1 VSADPHAEH
10 HHSRRWIIL
19 VVLALSQLMVIL
31 DSTVVNIAL
40 PTAQK
45 ALAFSDNDR
54 QWIITGYTL
63 AFGSLL
69 LFAGRL
75 ADLFGRK
82 WALIIGLIGFA
93 GASALGGA
101 ATSFTM
107 LVSARVVQGA
117 FGAILAPAV
126 LAILTTTFR
135 DGRERARAFGIFG
148 AIGGGG
154 AALGLLLG
162 GVLTQYFSWRATM
175 YVNVFFAIPAL
186 IGAFVLLR
194 HSASSNRPRLDLPG
208 ALTITA
214 GLFALVYGFSHV
226 ETAATATHSGW
237 TDPVTLG
244 FLIAAGILL
253 VTFVVIEARS
263 RHALLPLRI
272 LGDRNRG
279 GGLIAM
285 FLATTGTFGVF
296 LFMTYYLQSNL
307 GYSAVKTGVAFLP
320 LPGALILTAAI
331 IMPRLQRR
339 VSPKILIPSG
349 MLLGAVALAL
359 LTRIGVVGHYA
370 ADVLPSLI
378 ILGLGMG
385 TLFAIAMSIS
395 TLRVRPEDAGVAS
408 ATVNTMQQVG
418 GSIGTAL
425 LNTIATSSI
434 TAYIAAHVAS
444 LKHVTSAAAG
454 QQAKLALEATASVHG
469 YTIAFWVG
477 AAIFA
482 GGAVVT
488 FITLRRGVPEEFVHS
503 SGEPA
508 MIGA

>member
-1 VSADPHAEH
+1 MSATATAPIVAADPHAEH
-10 HHSRRWIIL
+10 HHSRRWVIL

-82 WALIIGLIGFA
+82 WALIIGLAGFA
-93 GASALGGA
+93 LASALGGF

-107 LVSARVVQGA
+107 LVSARVIQGA

-126 LAILTTTFR
+126 LAILTTTFT
-135 DGRERARAFGIFG
+135 DGKERGRAFGIFG

-162 GVLTQYFSWRATM
+162 GILTEYFSWRATM
-175 YVNVFFAIPAL
+175 FVNVFFAIPAL

-194 HSASSNRPRLDLPG
+194 HSASTHRPRLDLPG
-208 ALTITA
+208 AITITA
-214 GLFALVYGFSHV
+214 GLFALVYGFSLAD
-226 ETAATATHSGW
+226 TDGW
-237 TDPVTLG
+237 GDAKTLG
-244 FLIAAGILL
+244 FLIASGILL
-253 VTFVVIEARS
+253 IAFVVIEARS
-263 RHALLPLRI
+263 KHALLPLRI
-272 LGDRNRG
+272 ILDRTRG

-285 FLATTGTFGVF
+285 FLATTGMFGVF
-296 LFMTYYLQSNL
+296 LFMTYYLQANL

-320 LPGALILTAAI
+320 LPGAIILTAAI

-339 VSPKILIPSG
+339 VSPKVLVPAG
-349 MLLGAVALAL
+349 MFLGAIALAL
-359 LTRIGVVGHYA
+359 LTRIGVEGHYA

-378 ILGLGMG
+378 LLGLGMG
-385 TLFAIAMSIS
+385 TLFSIAMSIS
-395 TLRVRPEDAGVAS
+395 TLRVNPEDAGVAS
-408 ATVNTMQQVG
+408 ATVNTVQQVG

-425 LNTIATSSI
+425 LNTIASTTI
-434 TAYIAAHVAS
+434 TAYIADRIAHATDKASQLAVQAQGAIEGYHVAFW
-444 LKHVTSAAAG
+444 
-454 QQAKLALEATASVHG
+454 LA
-469 YTIAFWVG
+469 

-482 GGAVVT
+482 GGAIVT
-488 FITLRRGVPEEFVHS
+488 AIVLRRGVPEEFVHS

-508 MIGA
+508 MIHA

>member
-10 HHSRRWIIL
+10 HHSRRWVIL

-82 WALIIGLIGFA
+82 WALIIGLAGFA
-93 GASALGGA
+93 LASALGGF
-101 ATSFTM
+101 ATTFTM
-107 LVSARVVQGA
+107 LVSARVIQGA

-126 LAILTTTFR
+126 LAILTTTFV
-135 DGRERARAFGIFG
+135 DGRERGRAFGIFG

-162 GVLTQYFSWRATM
+162 GVLTEYFSWRATM
-175 YVNVFFAIPAL
+175 FVNIFFAIPAL

-194 HSASSNRPRLDLPG
+194 HSASQHRPRLDLPG
-208 ALTITA
+208 AITITA
-214 GLFALVYGFSHV
+214 GLFALVYGFSLAD
-226 ETAATATHSGW
+226 TDGW
-237 TDPVTLG
+237 GDAKTIG
-244 FLIAAGILL
+244 FLIASGVLL
-253 VTFVVIEARS
+253 IAFVLIEARS
-263 RHALLPLRI
+263 KHALLPLRI
-272 LGDRNRG
+272 LLDRTRG

-285 FLATTGTFGVF
+285 FLATTGMFGVF
-296 LFMTYYLQSNL
+296 LFMTYYLQANL
-307 GYSAVKTGVAFLP
+307 GYSAVKTGIAFLP
-320 LPGALILTAAI
+320 LPAAIVLTAAV

-339 VSPKILIPSG
+339 VSPKILVPSG
-349 MLLGAVALAL
+349 MFLGAIALAL
-359 LTRIGVVGHYA
+359 LTRIEVVGDYA

-378 ILGLGMG
+378 LLGLGMG
-385 TLFAIAMSIS
+385 TLFSIAMSIS
-395 TLRVRPEDAGVAS
+395 TLRVREADAGVAS
-408 ATVNTMQQVG
+408 ATVNTVQQVG

-425 LNTIATSSI
+425 LNTIASTTI
-434 TAYIAAHVAS
+434 TAYITDHIAHATDKAGQLAVQAEGAIEGYHVAFW
-444 LKHVTSAAAG
+444 
-454 QQAKLALEATASVHG
+454 LA
-469 YTIAFWVG
+469 

-488 FITLRRGVPEEFVHS
+488 AIVLRRGVPEEFVHS
-503 SGEPA
+503 TGEPA
-508 MIGA
+508 IIHA

>member
-1 VSADPHAEH
+1 MSDTLTAPQISADPHAEH
-10 HHSRRWIIL
+10 HHARRWIIL
-19 VVLALSQLMVIL
+19 VVLALAQLMVIL

-93 GASALGGA
+93 GASAFGGA
-101 ATSFTM
+101 ATSFTE

-117 FGAILAPAV
+117 FGAVLAPAV

-194 HSASSNRPRLDLPG
+194 HSASEQRPRLDLPG
-208 ALTITA
+208 AITITA
-214 GLFALVYGFSHV
+214 GLFAIVYGFSLAD
-226 ETAATATHSGW
+226 TDGW
-237 TDPVTLG
+237 TAGKTLG
-244 FLIAAGILL
+244 FLIAGGVLL
-253 VTFVVIEARS
+253 IAFLLIEARS
-263 RHALLPLRI
+263 KHALLPLRI

-285 FLATTGTFGVF
+285 FLATTGMFGVF

-320 LPGALILTAAI
+320 LPGAIIIMAAVV
-331 IMPRLQRR
+331 MPRLQRR

-349 MLLGAVALAL
+349 MMLGAIALAL

-370 ADVLPSLI
+370 SDILPSLI
-378 ILGLGMG
+378 LLGLGMG

-395 TLRVRPEDAGVAS
+395 TLRVRAEDAGVAS

-425 LNTIATSSI
+425 LNTIATSAI

-444 LKHVTSAAAG
+444 AASKPA
-454 QQAKLALEATASVHG
+454 QLQLQATAAVHG
-469 YTIAFWVG
+469 YTVAFWLA

-488 FITLRRGVPEEFVHS
+488 AIVLRRGVPEEFVHS

>member
-1 VSADPHAEH
+1 MSATAVAPTVSADPHAEH

-19 VVLALSQLMVIL
+19 VVLALAQLMVIL

-45 ALAFSDNDR
+45 ALSFSDNDR

-82 WALIIGLIGFA
+82 WALIIGLAGFA
-93 GASALGGA
+93 LASAFGGL
-101 ATSFTM
+101 ATNFAM

-126 LAILTTTFR
+126 LAILTTTFV
-135 DGRERARAFGIFG
+135 DGKERGRAFGIFG

-162 GVLTQYFSWRATM
+162 GVLTEYFSWRATM
-175 YVNVFFAIPAL
+175 FVNIFFAIPAL

-194 HSASSNRPRLDLPG
+194 HSASAHRPKLDLPG
-208 ALTITA
+208 AVTITA
-214 GLFALVYGFSHV
+214 GLFALVYGFSLAD
-226 ETAATATHSGW
+226 TDGW
-237 TDPVTLG
+237 GDGKTIG

-253 VTFVVIEARS
+253 IAFVIIEARS
-263 RHALLPLRI
+263 KHALLPLRI
-272 LGDRNRG
+272 VLDRNRG
-279 GGLIAM
+279 GGLLAM
-285 FLATTGTFGVF
+285 FLATTGMFGVF

-320 LPGALILTAAI
+320 LPGAIVLTAAV

-339 VSPKILIPSG
+339 VSPKILVPIG
-349 MLLGAVALAL
+349 MLLGAIGLA
-359 LTRIGVVGHYA
+359 TFTHIGVVGDYA
-370 ADVLPSLI
+370 KDVLPGLI
-378 ILGLGMG
+378 LLGLGMG
-385 TLFAIAMSIS
+385 TLFSIAMSIS
-395 TLRVRPEDAGVAS
+395 TLRLDPEDAGVGS
-408 ATVNTMQQVG
+408 ATVNTVQQVG

-425 LNTIATSSI
+425 LNTIATSTI
-434 TAYIAAHVAS
+434 TAYVTDHLAKAVTKQAALAVQAQGAIEGYHVAFW
-444 LKHVTSAAAG
+444 
-454 QQAKLALEATASVHG
+454 LA
-469 YTIAFWVG
+469 

-488 FITLRRGVPEEFVHS
+488 ALVLRRGVPEEFVHS

-508 MIGA
+508 MIHA

>member
-1 VSADPHAEH
+1 MSSTTQAAPVAPPDPHAEH
-10 HHSRRWIIL
+10 HHARRWIIL

-45 ALAFSDNDR
+45 ALDFSDSDR

-82 WALIIGLIGFA
+82 WALIIGLAGFA
-93 GASALGGA
+93 AASALGGA
-101 ATSFTM
+101 ADSFTT
-107 LVSARVVQGA
+107 LVVARVVQGA

-135 DGRERARAFGIFG
+135 DGRERGRAFGIFG

-162 GVLTQYFSWRATM
+162 GVLTEYFSWRATM
-175 YVNVFFAIPAL
+175 FVNIFFAVPAL

-194 HSASSNRPRLDLPG
+194 HSASGSRAKLDLPG

-214 GLFALVYGFSHV
+214 GLFALVYGFSHAD
-226 ETAATATHSGW
+226 TDGW
-237 TDPVTLG
+237 GDPVTVG
-244 FLIAAGILL
+244 MLIAAGVLL
-253 VTFVVIEARS
+253 IAFVVIERFS
-263 RHALLPLRI
+263 QHALLPLRI
-272 LGDRNRG
+272 LLDRTRG

-285 FLATTGTFGVF
+285 FLATTGMFGVF
-296 LFMTYYLQSNL
+296 LFMTYYLQANL

-320 LPGALILTAAI
+320 MPAAIVFMAAI
-331 IMPRLQRR
+331 IIPRIQRR
-339 VSPKILIPSG
+339 VSPKILVPAG
-349 MLLGAVALAL
+349 MLLGAIALAL
-359 LTRIGVVGHYA
+359 LTRIGVTGHYT

-378 ILGLGMG
+378 LLGLGMG
-385 TLFAIAMSIS
+385 TLFSIAMSVS
-395 TLRVRPEDAGVAS
+395 TLGVAPSDAGVAS

-425 LNTIATSSI
+425 LNTIATTAVTGYI
-434 TAYIAAHVAS
+434 TDHLAQATD
-444 LKHVTSAAAG
+444 KAG
-454 QQAKLALEATASVHG
+454 QLAVQAEGAVHG
-469 YTIAFWVG
+469 YSVAFWVA
-477 AAIFA
+477 AAIFL

-488 FITLRRGVPEEFVHS
+488 GIVLRRGVPEQFLHS
-503 SGEPA
+503 SAEPEIIHA
-508 MIGA
+508 